1 MSDEPKEEASFFSK
15 IGTKIKLIVAGIAA
29 AIGFVFIVI
38 FNRRTSRLK
47 MLEHELKTVRSEI
60 EIEKAS
66 EDIEENNSRIRELE
80 EKEGAIKKKIWGLD
94 NKAISDDVTN
104 EELDKFFDERGF

>member
-1 MSDEPKEEASFFSK
+1 
-15 IGTKIKLIVAGIAA
+15 VAGIAA
-29 AIGFVFIVI
+29 VIGFVFIVI
-38 FNRRTSRLK
+38 FNKRTSRLK
-47 MLEHELKTVRSEI
+47 MLEHELRTIRSEI

-80 EKEGAIKKKIWGLD
+80 EEEGAIKRKIWALD